1 VTSRPG
7 RLAYERREVATP
19 ARTPNLHAGLV
30 ARSRELAHVDQML
43 WQARRGTSG
52 AVGLRG
58 ESGVGKSALIEAVVA
73 RATEFRTVQVRGRRQ
88 SESTVLPPQWPGPLG
103 ELAEAL
109 GHGGGAAVPPVPRFA
124 SDAAQG
130 GAPGGPPPGLVDA
143 AAGTL
148 RRMVTSSGSP
158 LLVTIDDCQVLPP
171 VLVAAIAAAVISQLS
186 TEPISLVL
194 AWRDTP
200 HLASFELDRTD
211 VPVHRLTGLT
221 LPQARQLLAS
231 RFDQLPNEGVL
242 GELVG
247 RTGGNPLALVD
258 VCGRLTQ
265 AQLGGW
271 HPIPDPL
278 PMGEELVEAF
288 DVVRYLPASARRALA
303 VVAAGGASRDAMF
316 ASMARLGVDVA
327 DLTPALEAGVI
338 YERGP
343 RMDFRHPLVRSAAF
357 HREPAEVRYAVRSAL
372 SDVLAEL
379 QAIEASAYQAAIDV
393 DEPDELAS
401 RRLSEAARVAL
412 DRGDPAAAARHEEL
426 AAMCAPAADAVGQ
439 HLADACGHWIAA
451 GELERAQQCAD
462 SAGSGAMSAPVA
474 AELAYQ
480 RARLVLDH
488 DERAAADRMVDA
500 AEACMADRPHR
511 ALAMLVDAAAWRIMA
526 NQPAEAEQVAER
538 AVSVAAAVS
547 SHSEVLARTVRGA
560 AVLACGEAVD
570 EVALRSHVSLLIG
583 QTERFPS
590 SPEVALVI
598 GRSLALQGLRHQA
611 HRWAQWID
619 RCAEHSGDVGLG
631 VVPPLLSGS
640 LLLSDG
646 HVAEAIDAIIHGAS
660 SSRRAGS
667 APLAAWASHLAV
679 HAHAVAGAYELGLSE
694 AAALFAKT
702 DRSGGLA
709 RLRVLPALSLL
720 ELQRG
725 RPRAAVAWIRTLEHD
740 LDVESPARRPAALDG
755 ELAAPIASLLVL
767 ARSRGELEEWAAA
780 TVDALPPAPSA
791 RPQRE
796 AWLRGLLEPDAAEAV
811 GLLEAA
817 SGSWGDLP
825 LERAL
830 IELCRS
836 VRLAE
841 CGRTTEAVTALEAVE
856 RQAAAIGAGGLA
868 ALAARERRRLPVQAA
883 GALREAPVLVGAPA
897 EAGGTP
903 GQSRAPS
910 ADWDLSLLGGF
921 AIRHR
926 GKSVTLP
933 ASLATQ
939 AVKIVALQPRITV
952 DELIEHLWED
962 AEPGVGSRRLRNV
975 LWRIR
980 SACGELLVR
989 EGNFLR
995 LAPGA
1000 VTDVSRFRELA
1011 EQALVGGD
1019 AGTARAVEAAR
1030 AALDIY
1036 RGELL
1041 PGDRYAD
1048 WAAATRESIART
1060 HLRLLDLL
1068 VDDAVAGDRQAEALV
1083 LLDRL
1088 AEVDPFDERHH
1099 LRTAEIH
1106 LQAGNRGRAL
1116 DALERAERMLAEL
1129 NVAPSP
1135 AVRQLRECLDRT

>member
-1 VTSRPG
+1 MTPRSG
-7 RLAYERREVATP
+7 RLAYERRDSP
-19 ARTPNLHAGLV
+19 APLRPANFHAGLV

-58 ESGVGKSALIEAVVA
+58 ESGVGKSSLIEAVVA
-73 RATEFRTVQVRGRRQ
+73 RATEFRTVQVRGRTQ
-88 SESTVLPPQWPGPLG
+88 SESATLPPQWPGPLG
-103 ELAEAL
+103 ELAEAV
-109 GHGGGAAVPPVPRFA
+109 GH
-124 SDAAQG
+124 
-130 GAPGGPPPGLVDA
+130 GAPGAPRLPRFVADPAQAGAAGEPPAGLVDA

-158 LLVTIDDCQVLPP
+158 LLVTIDDCQVLPAA
-171 VLVAAIAAAVISQLS
+171 LVAAIAAAVVSELGD
-186 TEPISLVL
+186 EPISLVL

-200 HLASFELDRTD
+200 HLESFELDRPD
-211 VPVHRLTGLT
+211 VPVHRLAGLT
-221 LPQARQLLAS
+221 MAQARELLVS
-231 RFDQLPNEGVL
+231 RFDQLPTEGVL

-258 VCGRLTQ
+258 VCGRLTP

-271 HPIPDPL
+271 HPLPDPL
-278 PMGEELVEAF
+278 PVSEALTEAF
-288 DVVRYLPASARRALA
+288 DVVRYLPASTRRALA

-316 ASMARLGVDVA
+316 AAMGRLGVDVA
-327 DLTPALEAGVI
+327 DLTPALDAGVI

-343 RMDFRHPLVRSAAF
+343 RMDFRHPLVRSVAF
-357 HREPAEVRYAVRSAL
+357 HREPPEVRYAVRSAL

-393 DEPDELAS
+393 AEPDELAS
-401 RRLSEAARVAL
+401 RRLAEAARVAL
-412 DRGDPAAAARHEEL
+412 DRSDPAAAARHEEL

-439 HLADACGHWIAA
+439 HLADACGHWMAA
-451 GELERAQQCAD
+451 GELGRAQQCVD
-462 SAGSGAMSAPVA
+462 SGGVRGMSPAVA

-480 RARLVLDH
+480 RARLVVDH
-488 DERAAADRMVDA
+488 DERTAADRMQAA
-500 AEACMADRPHR
+500 AEACMTDRPHR
-511 ALAMLVDAAAWRIMA
+511 ALAMLVDAAAWRILA
-526 NQPAEAEQVAER
+526 NQPDEADQVAER
-538 AVSVAAAVS
+538 AVAVAATVS

-560 AVLACGEAVD
+560 AVLASGGAVD
-570 EVALRSHVSLLIG
+570 EVALRSNVSLLIG

-611 HRWAQWID
+611 HRWSQWID

-631 VVPPLLSGS
+631 VVPPLLMGA

-646 HVAEAIDAIIHGAS
+646 HVEEATELVLQGACAAG
-660 SSRRAGS
+660 RAGS
-667 APLAAWASHLAV
+667 APLAAWGSHLAV
-679 HAHAVAGAYELGLSE
+679 HAHSLAGAYERGLSE

-709 RLRVLPALSLL
+709 RLRLLPALSLL

-740 LDVESPARRPAALDG
+740 LGLDAPGRRRSALER
-755 ELAAPIASLLVL
+755 ELAAPIAALLLL
-767 ARSRGELEEWAAA
+767 ARSPLELEEWATA
-780 TVDALPPAPSA
+780 TDALGPSPSA
-791 RPQRE
+791 GPGRDT
-796 AWLRGLLEPDAAEAV
+796 WLRGVLETDPHQACELLDSASLACRELPLRQALIDLCRAVRLSAAGRPADAAAV
-811 GLLEAA
+811 L
-817 SGSWGDLP
+817 D
-825 LERAL
+825 
-830 IELCRS
+830 
-836 VRLAE
+836 
-841 CGRTTEAVTALEAVE
+841 AVQRKAVDTG
-856 RQAAAIGAGGLA
+856 AIGLA
-868 ALAARERRRLPVQAA
+868 ALAEREQAALPVQPA
-883 GALREAPVLVGAPA
+883 GALRDAPVLQATGADTTGSVVQGPGPA
-897 EAGGTP
+897 
-903 GQSRAPS
+903 
-910 ADWDLSLLGGF
+910 ADWEVTLLGGF
-921 AIRHR
+921 GIRHR
-926 GKSVTLP
+926 GKAVALP

-952 DELIEHLWED
+952 DELIEFLWEE
-962 AEPGVGSRRLRNV
+962 AEPGVGARRLRNV

-989 EGNFLR
+989 DGNFLR

-1000 VTDVSRFRELA
+1000 VTDLGRFRELA
-1011 EQALVGGD
+1011 DQALVGPD
-1019 AGTARAVEAAR
+1019 AGTARAVDAAR
-1030 AALDIY
+1030 AALDYY

-1048 WAAATRESIART
+1048 WATATRESIART

-1068 VDDAVAGDRQAEALV
+1068 VDDAVASDRQAEALV

-1129 NVAPSP
+1129 NVAPSS
-1135 AVRQLRECLDRT
+1135 AVRQLRECLDRS